1 MKRMK
6 NHKNVKNGVATL
18 ALCLTVGT
26 MYMINPV
33 TVGAA
38 NKRPVDVTKSP
49 VPRKPW
55 RHHILALVGE
65 IFPKR

>member
-6 NHKNVKNGVATL
+6 NHKNAKNGVATL

-38 NKRPVDVTKSP
+38 NKRPVDLSLI
-49 VPRKPW
+49 
-55 RHHILALVGE
+55 HISHDIPMVE
-65 IFPKR
+65 HVCDRIVSMDE

>member
-6 NHKNVKNGVATL
+6 NHKNVKNGAATL

-38 NKRPVDVTKSP
+38 NKRPVDVTESTST
-49 VPRKPW
+49 
-55 RHHILALVGE
+55 E
-65 IFPKR
+65 IAVAPS